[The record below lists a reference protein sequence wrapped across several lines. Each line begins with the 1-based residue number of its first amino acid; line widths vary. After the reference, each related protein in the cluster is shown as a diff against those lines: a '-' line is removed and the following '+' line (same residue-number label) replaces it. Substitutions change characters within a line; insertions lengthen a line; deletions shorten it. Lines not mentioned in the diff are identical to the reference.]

1 MSRTYTYP
9 TIKTVTATT
18 RTKGGSDT
26 ATLQTM
32 FPAAPGL
39 VSGDLPS
46 ADTAAYKTAA
56 LALLLDGAVTE
67 NLQIGS
73 YNRDYSSNGAPDYAD
88 VPTGA
93 GGLPASPWVPNPV
106 SPGEGSINPAD
117 MGAPPAGFG
126 TTPTNGA
133 HAGSSTAVTAEGR
146 NPSTASSNMSSTV
159 LPAELG
165 QSPATQN
172 AS

>member
-9 TIKTVTATT
+9 TISTVGTST
-18 RTKGGSDT
+18 RGKGDSDT

-32 FPAAPGL
+32 FPGSPGL
-39 VSGDLPS
+39 STTSPD
-46 ADTAAYKTAA
+46 YKEAA
-56 LALLLDGAVTE
+56 LALLLDGEVVE
-67 NLQIGS
+67 NQQVGN
-73 YNRDYSSNGAPDYAD
+73 YNRDYSENGAPNYND

-93 GGLPASPWVPNPV
+93 GGLPASPYVPNPV
-106 SPGEGSINPAD
+106 SPGEGSVNPSD
-117 MGAPPAGFG
+117 MAAPPSGFG

-146 NPSTASSNMSSTV
+146 NPSASSANMSSRVST
-159 LPAELG
+159 AELG

>member
-1 MSRTYTYP
+1 
-9 TIKTVTATT
+9 
-18 RTKGGSDT
+18 
-26 ATLQTM
+26 M
-32 FPAAPGL
+32 FPSSPGL

-46 ADTAAYKTAA
+46 ADAAAYKDAA

-73 YNRDYSSNGAPDYAD
+73 YNRDYSENGAPDYAD

-93 GGLPASPWVPNPV
+93 GGLPASAYVPNPV
-106 SPGEGSINPAD
+106 SPGEGSVNPSD

-126 TTPTNGA
+126 VTPTNGA
-133 HAGSSTAVTAEGR
+133 HSGASTAVTAEGR
-146 NPSTASSNMSSTV
+146 NPAASSANMSTRV
-159 LPAELG
+159 ATAELG